1 MRLQAIKRSCCYGPF
16 FIFFLFKSNRL
27 SRKSTNRSNYS
38 NLSAKN
44 KVFRRNKMH
53 SKVRVLSA
61 SQNVVEFQFG
71 ICLPN
76 DSLKSKNSVHTNES
90 LVPESSFL
98 DKNEFWILQ
107 FQLFKFQNLRIWQ
120 AIQICLPKASKKLKN
135 SVHAKESL
143 NHEIRFQVEIKSLIR
158 HHYSFLFCLT

>member
-1 MRLQAIKRSCCYGPF
+1 
-16 FIFFLFKSNRL
+16 
-27 SRKSTNRSNYS
+27 
-38 NLSAKN
+38 
-44 KVFRRNKMH
+44 MH

-61 SQNVVEFQFG
+61 SQNVMEFQFG

-107 FQLFKFQNLRIWQ
+107 FQLFKFQNSRICQ
-120 AIQICLPKASKKLKN
+120 AIQICLPKDSKKLKN

-143 NHEIRFQVEIKSLIR
+143 NHKISFQVEAIS
-158 HHYSFLFCLT
+158 